1 MSIATAGAIPLA
13 TIATPVMTPKA
24 TMPGRTGSA
33 ARAPIR

>member
-1 MSIATAGAIPLA
+1 MPLA

-33 ARAPIR
+33 ALAPIR